1 MDLID
6 IEKSIAY
13 TLIDN
18 SDPILKEKTEP
29 FNFDDPQ
36 ISPEL
41 LASRLGETMI
51 NNHGIGLAAPQVG
64 IPLSVFV
71 VGDPDNRES
80 VISMFTPNIVD
91 TFSEDV
97 YYEEG
102 CLSFPGL
109 YIKIKR
115 PGAIR
120 VRFTDMNGET
130 TTTKYSGMTART
142 IQHEYDHLQGTLYQT
157 RANRIH
163 RDRAMKQYKLYMRRR
178 KKAK

>member
-1 MDLID
+1 MGL
-6 IEKSIAY
+6 Y

-18 SDPILKEKTEP
+18 SHPILKQPTDK
-29 FNFDDPQ
+29 FDFENPQ
-36 ISPEL
+36 IPPDQ
-41 LASRLGETMI
+41 LASQLGETMI
-51 NNHGIGLAAPQVG
+51 YNHGIGLAAPQVG

-80 VISMFTPNIVD
+80 VICMFNPSIVD

-120 VRFTDMNGET
+120 IRFTDMNGET
-130 TTTKYSGMTART
+130 TTTKYTGMTARA

-157 RANRIH
+157 RANMIH
-163 RDRAMKQYKLYMRRR
+163 RERAMRQYKLLMRRR